1 MVDGSSY
8 LPLPVIQGG
17 PHFHCQCCPAGTY
30 AQDIAIHNLPLGQPP
45 HSLFNPLSSGLRP
58 VKFQPKTAVSKS
70 AKVTSDDVDVDN
82 DPGWLKE
89 AVVEASKYDTP
100 LPVIKGK

>member
-1 MVDGSSY
+1 M
-8 LPLPVIQGG
+8 
-17 PHFHCQCCPAGTY
+17 Y
-30 AQDIAIHNLPLGQPP
+30 AQDITIHSQPLGQPP
-45 HSLFNPLSSGLRP
+45 ISSLNPLSSGLRP

-70 AKVTSDDVDVDN
+70 AKVANDDIDIDN